1 MTLNGQ
7 LGSGEREGYGD
18 DGDDLPIKGRGDHLR
33 RSQAQAAPGQ
43 GDEKGQHQASFHVRL
58 PGYSP
63 PPGASSR
70 LRLCSAQLVW
80 GADIDED
87 MDVVVD
93 GIAAEVWRYY
103 DPKNTGLMKKTA
115 IQAFFKGTPLPDAHV
130 ERRRR
135 KADSHEP

>member
-1 MTLNGQ
+1 MLPAG
-7 LGSGEREGYGD
+7 LG
-18 DGDDLPIKGRGDHLR
+18 
-33 RSQAQAAPGQ
+33 
-43 GDEKGQHQASFHVRL
+43 
-58 PGYSP
+58 
-63 PPGASSR
+63 
-70 LRLCSAQLVW
+70 AQLSVW

-115 IQAFFKGTPLPDAHV
+115 IQAFFKGIPLRDAHV